1 MNKILVGGY
10 CVIRTA
16 LLASNTCVSN
26 HTAKK
31 VIWVRST
38 RFMELSLFLSMLGF
52 LWVAAITPGP
62 NNMLLTTSGANF
74 GFMRSLWLMIGIML
88 GMQSI
93 LVLVAFGVGGLILI
107 YPSLHLILKILGS
120 LYLLWLAWK
129 VATAAY
135 EKLETDAPPPK
146 PVRLYQGW
154 LLQFLNP
161 KAWLMALGAVA
172 SFSLAGDKYNHSILA
187 IAFGIF
193 AVNIVAGI
201 IWLGFGTVIG
211 RLLRSKKAWIIFNVS
226 MGLLTAACVLLIW
239 H

>member
-1 MNKILVGGY
+1 
-10 CVIRTA
+10 
-16 LLASNTCVSN
+16 
-26 HTAKK
+26 
-31 VIWVRST
+31 
-38 RFMELSLFLSMLGF
+38 MEPSLFLSMLGF

-62 NNMLLTTSGANF
+62 NNLLLTTSGANF
-74 GFMRSLWLMIGIML
+74 GFMRSLWLMVGIML

-93 LVLVAFGVGGLILI
+93 LLLVAFGVGSLILV

-135 EKLETDAPPPK
+135 EKLETDVAPPQ

-172 SFSLAGDKYNHSILA
+172 SFSLAGDKYNGVHCGDRAGHFGGQHRRRHYLA
-187 IAFGIF
+187 GVRHRDRPPAAQQKSLDYLQRFHGVVDRSLCVTDL
-193 AVNIVAGI
+193 A
-201 IWLGFGTVIG
+201 
-211 RLLRSKKAWIIFNVS
+211 LRSERWRKIIITWLPLPAK
-226 MGLLTAACVLLIW
+226 GCAATRPGFAC
-239 H
+239 

>member
-16 LLASNTCVSN
+16 LLASNTCISN

>member
-1 MNKILVGGY
+1 
-10 CVIRTA
+10 
-16 LLASNTCVSN
+16 
-26 HTAKK
+26 
-31 VIWVRST
+31 
-38 RFMELSLFLSMLGF
+38 MEASLFLSMLGF

-74 GFMRSLWLMIGIML
+74 GFMRSLLLMIGIML

-93 LVLVAFGVGGLILI
+93 LLLVAFGVGSLILV
-107 YPSLHLILKILGS
+107 YPALHLVLKILGS

-135 EKLETDAPPPK
+135 EKLETDVAPPK
-146 PVRLYQGW
+146 PIRLYQGW

-172 SFSLAGDKYNHSILA
+172 SFSLAGDKYNTSILA
-187 IAFGIF
+187 ISLGIF
-193 AVNIVAGI
+193 VVNMVAGV
-201 IWLGFGTVIG
+201 IWLGFGSVIG